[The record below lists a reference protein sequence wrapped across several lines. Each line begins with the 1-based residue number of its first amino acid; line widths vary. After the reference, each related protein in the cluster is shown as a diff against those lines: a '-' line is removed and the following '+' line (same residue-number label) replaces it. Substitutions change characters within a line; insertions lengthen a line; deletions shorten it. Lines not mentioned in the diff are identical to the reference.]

1 LAACLPE
8 NLEHGVRLVH
18 ITGHR
23 AKEVGE
29 LLFVAERRR
38 GAEVADLRH
47 PEQLEQGG
55 HLDGHRAA
63 LAAHDGHD
71 PLQVRLAVDRT
82 AAVLAIVLRLATR
95 VVRVVVRDETCT
107 HQKNMYHN
115 LFLFNLYKVLQQKIN
130 MCRPNFY
137 FL

>member
-29 LLFVAERRR
+29 LVFVAERRR

-47 PEQLEQGG
+47 PEQLEQRRHLNG
-55 HLDGHRAA
+55 HGATLTADHSDDA
-63 LAAHDGHD
+63 
-71 PLQVRLAVDRT
+71 LQVAVVVLRT
-82 AAVLAIVLRLATR
+82 AAVLARVLARTFIV
-95 VVRVVVRDETCT
+95 VMRVVVRDET
-107 HQKNMYHN
+107 
-115 LFLFNLYKVLQQKIN
+115 
-130 MCRPNFY
+130 
-137 FL
+137 